1 MIFVTTYNSY
11 IMEKQGNMK
20 QHVSFVGAL
29 HIGFGILGLMGALAI
44 FFGFQFLYELIGQE
58 EPIAKEVLTL
68 IGNAIAI
75 ILLFFSVLGVIGGA
89 GLFSYR
95 SWARILVMIVS
106 AINCL
111 NIPVGTA
118 KGIYSLW
125 VLMQA
130 ETIELFEA
138 THQS

>member
-1 MIFVTTYNSY
+1 
-11 IMEKQGNMK
+11 MEKQRNMK

-44 FFGFQFLYELIGQE
+44 FFGFHFIYELIGHE
-58 EPIAKEVLTL
+58 EPIAKEVLTI
-68 IGNAIAI
+68 IGNSIAI
-75 ILLFFSVLGVIGGA
+75 IVLFFSVLGVIGGA
-89 GLFSYR
+89 GLLSYR

-111 NIPVGTA
+111 SVPVGTA

-125 VLMQA
+125 VLMQP
-130 ETIELFEA
+130 ETIDLFEGSQ
-138 THQS
+138 QS